1 MKLSGNEL
9 PSLVPFLVDRLQD
22 NEPRVRQ
29 ITCWTLSR
37 YSTWVSEEAH
47 EGGQYANYFQP
58 TFQSIV
64 ACALDSKKIV
74 QEAACSALSSFIEES
89 DASLIEFYL
98 EPLLHHFAKCFQV
111 YQQEK
116 FGDFI

>member
-64 ACALDSKKIV
+64 ACALDSKKSSKKLHV
-74 QEAACSALSSFIEES
+74 QHYLH
-89 DASLIEFYL
+89 SLKKVML
-98 EPLLHHFAKCFQV
+98 V
-111 YQQEK
+111 
-116 FGDFI
+116 

>member
-64 ACALDSKKIV
+64 ACALDSKNRPRSCMFSI
-74 QEAACSALSSFIEES
+74 I
-89 DASLIEFYL
+89 IIY
-98 EPLLHHFAKCFQV
+98 
-111 YQQEK
+111 
-116 FGDFI
+116 